1 MSDPPAGIQW
11 GWGDEE
17 PHLFHHARMPSSLTA
32 PHGVS
37 SRLYKAGFAIR
48 LLALYGLLAPG
59 NFLLCLA
66 DFTHLL
72 NVMMTPPWGVVG
84 IKRDNGSYFVH
95 PSAPELFYRTAVL
108 FSYFF
113 LCGHTR
119 LLGTRSF
126 STMHTALPQRPA
138 PAAPQSGILPN
149 LFLPQDSPAHTGRG
163 ATSIPAMQ
171 VLPG

>member
-1 MSDPPAGIQW
+1 MKNLIYFTMPPCLPVSQ
-11 GWGDEE
+11 
-17 PHLFHHARMPSSLTA
+17 PHI
-32 PHGVS
+32 GVS
-37 SRLYKAGFAIR
+37 SRLCKAGFAIR
-48 LLALYGLLAPG
+48 LLALDGLQAPG
-59 NFLLCLA
+59 NFLLCPA

-72 NVMMTPPWGVVG
+72 NLMMTPHWDVVN
-84 IKRDNGSYFVH
+84 IKSDNGSYFVH
-95 PSAPELFYRTAVL
+95 SSAPELFHTTVTL
-108 FSYFF
+108 FSHSF

-149 LFLPQDSPAHTGRG
+149 SFLPQDSPVHTGRG
-163 ATSIPAMQ
+163 ATSTPAMQ